1 MMQLKKASRKQ
12 VKIKMNISG
21 PSGSGKTMSALLLAY
36 GITGDWE
43 KIAVID
49 TENESA
55 SLYSHLG
62 GFYTI
67 ALRPPFT
74 PESYI
79 EAIKA
84 CEGAGIQVCIIDSS
98 THEWQQLVEENDLL
112 ANARFRGNTWS
123 AWSVSGKR
131 HDAFLNTLLQSQMH
145 IITCTRSKM
154 ETVLTDNNGKK
165 EVKKVGMK
173 DMQREGWEYELTI
186 SLNLNR
192 ETHTAE
198 ASKDRTNLFEGKQP
212 FVVTKETGQK
222 ILEWCQQG
230 VEVTQDDQRQQ
241 ETILTLLNMVASLEE
256 LEAFWNENAEYH
268 KEKWFKQAVILRKT
282 ELK

>member
-36 GITGDWE
+36 GIAGDWE

-62 GFYTI
+62 SFYTI

-84 CEGAGIQVCIIDSS
+84 CESGGIQVCIIDSS

-230 VEVTQDDQRQQ
+230 VEVTNDDQQN
-241 ETILTLLNMVASLEE
+241 TADALIGLDSVTTLDE
-256 LEAFWNENAEYH
+256 LKAFWEAHPNNQ
-268 KEKWFKQAVILRKT
+268 KEKWFKDAVNAKKATL
-282 ELK
+282 